1 MKFLLD
7 THVIVWLAVDPA
19 RIGVPVADRLRSPD
33 TELLL
38 SVASWWE
45 LAIKESLGRLDG
57 VISPAKLREEWL
69 RRENVIEVAIRA
81 EHAFDAAAL
90 PLVHKDPFD
99 RILVAQAR
107 TENATLVTVDA
118 ALAAYGVALLSAAP

>member
-19 RIGVPVADRLRSPD
+19 RVSASVGERLRAPD
-33 TELLL
+33 AELLL

-45 LAIKESLGRLDG
+45 LAIKDALGRLDG
-57 VISPAKLREEWL
+57 VVSPARLREEWL
-69 RRENVIEVAIRA
+69 RRENVQEIAIRA

-90 PLVHKDPFD
+90 PPVHKDPFD
-99 RILVAQAR
+99 RVLIAQAR
-107 TENATLVTVDA
+107 IEQATLVTADA
-118 ALAAYGVALLSAAP
+118 AIAGYGVAMLAASP